1 MEMTG
6 GKERKVE
13 KVHLERTVEEID
25 GWYVV
30 LVQPA

>member
-1 MEMTG
+1 MEMKG
-6 GKERKVE
+6 GKNRKWE
-13 KVHLERTVEEID
+13 KVHLERTVEEND